1 MKRYRLKFISF
12 TLLFYLLSSFLSA
25 THIHNDEHVSHN
37 DCKICIVVK
46 NLHSADAPTIT
57 TLTVV
62 ETDHCQK
69 IAISHTLFVSAIEK
83 GFDAH
88 APPLFS

>member
-46 NLHSADAPTIT
+46 NLHSADAPNIA
-57 TLTVV
+57 TLPLI
-62 ETDHCQK
+62 DAIHYQK
-69 IAISHTLFVSAIEK
+69 IAIYHSLFVRAIEK